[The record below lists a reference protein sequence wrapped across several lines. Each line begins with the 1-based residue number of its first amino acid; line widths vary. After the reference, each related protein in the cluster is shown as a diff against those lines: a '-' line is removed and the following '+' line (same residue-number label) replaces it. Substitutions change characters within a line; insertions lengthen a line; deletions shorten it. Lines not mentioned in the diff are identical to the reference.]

1 LKNDEQAL
9 YLFFFNRVVGAEK
22 PEIIIRLPT
31 FEVVKQLKVNKQKNI
46 FVCIGDLYGK
56 DHTTTVVSNC
66 FRFWN

>member
-56 DHTTTVVSNC
+56 DHTTTVVPMG
-66 FRFWN
+66 